1 MIETSSRP
9 ASPQPTQQ
17 LTNNQHSEHNK
28 QEGLMFNRRVLFVGV
43 LVMMLTAS
51 PAWAQLDQSFGQEG
65 TVILDDEQL
74 LIPWAAA
81 HLPDGSIA
89 VGGAIGDSS
98 ESEENLT
105 PWLTVVSP
113 DGAMVSEIDLGALAD
128 DIVAIVG
135 VASLGDRLLV
145 VARTVLG
152 DDCSTVIASLALDGS
167 PDAGFGQ
174 SGFVTIA
181 SCLAAQ
187 QAVVTKDV
195 IRLIGGFTDDSGTFH
210 RVATIA
216 LDGSSVDLDGVLP
229 GAIPGGALV
238 GSDGNPILIDYV
250 ERPDGWWLQ
259 TTRLDGTEIDR
270 AFIGVMSGGFGVFPT
285 AHGYLGY
292 ISVRASTVLPYL
304 IDPSGAI
311 EVFAPIVPHTPS
323 ATTGPWATAYDRL
336 GRVVLFSGAPTSV
349 SIDLVDIT
357 GRLIEPVG
365 ETGTSGDFNFPAAAL
380 LDHRSGSMVVVG
392 AETVGDFAGGDVL
405 IARYLLDDS
414 GRFID
419 DDASVHQTDIETIAS
434 TGVTRGCNPPLDT
447 QFCPTDPVTRGQ
459 MASFLVR
466 ALDLAPA
473 DDSPFT
479 DTAGSVHTA
488 DIDALAQAGI
498 TTGCTADRY
507 CPEDPVTRG
516 QMASFLVR
524 ALDLAPADDSPFT
537 DTDGSVHAA
546 DIAALAQAGIT
557 LGCTAGEYCPADPVT
572 RAQMASFL
580 VRALA
585 QAR

>member
-1 MIETSSRP
+1 M
-9 ASPQPTQQ
+9 
-17 LTNNQHSEHNK
+17 LK
-28 QEGLMFNRRVLFVGV
+28 RRVLFVGV

-65 TVILDDEQL
+65 TVILDDAEPL
-74 LIPWAAA
+74 GPWAAA

-89 VGGAIGDSS
+89 VGGTIGDTTTG
-98 ESEENLT
+98 EENLT
-105 PWLTVVSP
+105 PWLSVVSP
-113 DGAMVSEIDLGALAD
+113 DGTTVSEIDLGAFAD
-128 DIVAIVG
+128 DIVSIDA
-135 VASLGDRLLV
+135 VALLGDRLLA
-145 VARTVLG
+145 VARPAWS
-152 DDCSTVIASLALDGS
+152 DDCSSVIASLGLDGS
-167 PDAGFGQ
+167 LDPGFGQ
-174 SGFVTIA
+174 AGFVTIA
-181 SCLAAQ
+181 ACPIWEAI
-187 QAVVTKDV
+187 VT
-195 IRLIGGFTDDSGTFH
+195 TDAIHLRGNFNDSGTSDEL
-210 RVATIA
+210 ATMA
-216 LDGSSVDLDGVLP
+216 LDGSSVEVEQSSNP
-229 GAIPGGALV
+229 GYLSDVLV
-238 GSDGNPILIDYV
+238 GSNGHLILV
-250 ERPDGWWLQ
+250 HHVLRPDGWWLE

-270 AFIGVMSGGFGVFPT
+270 AFLGEFSAPLRTFP
-285 AHGYLGY
+285 AANGSLGYLELPLN
-292 ISVRASTVLPYL
+292 TVIPYL
-304 IDPSGAI
+304 IGPSGAI
-311 EVFAPIVPHTPS
+311 EVFAPTVPH
-323 ATTGPWATAYDRL
+323 AGAWATAYDRL
-336 GRVVLFSGAPTSV
+336 GRVVLFSGAPTPSV
-349 SIDLVDIT
+349 SIELVDIA

-365 ETGTSGDFNFPAAAL
+365 DTGTSGPFNDLAAAF
-380 LDHRSGSMVVVG
+380 LDHRSGSMLVITG
-392 AETVGDFAGGDVL
+392 ERGDDLISGDVM

-447 QFCPTDPVTRGQ
+447 EFCPTDPVTRGQ

-488 DIDALAQAGI
+488 DIDALAAAGI

-557 LGCTAGEYCPADPVT
+557 LGCTPGEYCPADPVT